1 MIHCGICGSPKIPNV
16 EFLCAHCINGSP
28 SILLRDKL
36 KLLLLRQEVEQ
47 LKHDVGEQLEA
58 GFAGNGQ
65 FGKQLQKL
73 DVYNEKRRL
82 IKLRQRVQLVKNKI
96 DVKRNRYQELER
108 YLKDEDHFDKDKK
121 VFDVEEIVNDEAL
134 TMSKLSQVLQRKQTA
149 LFKELCQWFRI
160 EKCDEDV
167 NNNNN
172 VSAYTIW
179 GVPMINLKYSNEM
192 DRDKQVIS
200 MRYIHQFI
208 NFSFN
213 IWLFEGISDVSIEN
227 EQNVIQNYSQLIYD
241 TLRLLQVRKLVSES
255 VSIRDILIRYDLDG
269 MIYYLSKSKYLSSL
283 DDASNSYPPTLQ
295 NIKQLVASM
304 IPSI

>member
-1 MIHCGICGSPKIPNV
+1 
-16 EFLCAHCINGSP
+16 
-28 SILLRDKL
+28 
-36 KLLLLRQEVEQ
+36 
-47 LKHDVGEQLEA
+47 
-58 GFAGNGQ
+58 
-65 FGKQLQKL
+65 
-73 DVYNEKRRL
+73 
-82 IKLRQRVQLVKNKI
+82 
-96 DVKRNRYQELER
+96 
-108 YLKDEDHFDKDKK
+108 
-121 VFDVEEIVNDEAL
+121 
-134 TMSKLSQVLQRKQTA
+134 
-149 LFKELCQWFRI
+149 
-160 EKCDEDV
+160 
-167 NNNNN
+167 
-172 VSAYTIW
+172 
-179 GVPMINLKYSNEM
+179 MINLKYSNEM

-200 MRYIHQFI
+200 MSYIHQFI